1 MPRNTGQWFVF
12 LFTFHDYKNRFFVKL
27 GCPRE
32 QRQHHKERRDGQSV
46 GDAWNEKERR
56 HLKLP
61 HCTKNQIVKNTPEL
75 TKHVYCC
82 DHMPSLY

>member
-32 QRQHHKERRDGQSV
+32 QRQHHKERRDGQSA
-46 GDAWNEKERR
+46 GDAWNEKER
-56 HLKLP
+56 
-61 HCTKNQIVKNTPEL
+61 
-75 TKHVYCC
+75 
-82 DHMPSLY
+82 